1 MTRKQLPG
9 GYVRLTPDE
18 GKRIFHPASGQYYSE
33 VVCLEKKSNQFIEVN
48 HD

>member
-18 GKRIFHPASGQYYSE
+18 GKRIFHPASGKYYSE
-33 VVCLEKKSNQFIEVN
+33 VVVTENKSNQFIEVT